1 MSPRKSANKG
11 ATYKVRSQQR
21 LLRMHGIVAQEVGMS
36 IVSGEIK
43 PGEVLDG
50 EIEAA
55 NRRKVSRNTYREAMK
70 ILSAKGLVISRTRT
84 GTRVSEV
91 GEWHLL
97 DPDVLAWT
105 FAGTP
110 KSAVIHGLFELRT
123 VVEPA
128 AAELSAM
135 RRQPKHLERMAM
147 ALSEMK
153 AHTLQVPAGRDADKA
168 FHAALLE
175 STANPFVMSLTKGIT
190 AAVNALTEY
199 KLRLSKLVRDPV
211 QDHELVFESIAARD
225 PRAAKDAM
233 INLIRLAVLDMPS
246 SQRPKPP
253 AGTAAASAAYILST

>member
-1 MSPRKSANKG
+1 MSPKKSANKG
-11 ATYKVRSQQR
+11 ATYKVRSQRR
-21 LLRMHGIVAQEVGMS
+21 LLRMHGIVAQELGMA
-36 IVSGEIK
+36 IVSGDLQ

-70 ILSAKGLVISRTRT
+70 ILSAKGLVVSRTRT

-105 FAGTP
+105 FAGMP
-110 KSAVIHGLFELRT
+110 RSAVIHGLFELRT

-128 AAELSAM
+128 AAELAAM
-135 RRQPKHLERMAM
+135 RRQPPHLERMAK
-147 ALSEMK
+147 ALSVMK
-153 AHTLQVPAGRDADKA
+153 AHTLQTPEGREADKA

-175 STANPFVMSLTKGIT
+175 ATANPFVMSLTKGIT

-199 KLRLSKLVRDPV
+199 KMRLSKLARDPV
-211 QDHELVFESIAARD
+211 PDHEQVFECIAARD
-225 PRAAKDAM
+225 ARAAKEAM
-233 INLIRLAVLDMPS
+233 INLIRLAILDMPS
-246 SQRPKPP
+246 NQRPKPP
-253 AGTAAASAAYILST
+253 AGTAAASAAYILPT